1 MGIGGA
7 LFSAE
12 FALFGPAGV
21 TWLAL
26 CTFVGWSIVL
36 ARIDARH
43 SRLPNGLTVPP
54 ALVALAACVASPYLA
69 WGLVWP
75 AAYLAGP
82 GMGGGDVKLAVPL
95 GVLLA
100 ALGGPFAVLAAVG
113 LAGLLTVVRGWMA
126 GRAALPHGPQML
138 AAAWAVGTFVGLK
151 SSIAA
156 AL

>member
-7 LFSAE
+7 LFSA
-12 FALFGPAGV
+12 ALGSGIA
-21 TWLAL
+21 TWLTMCGLVA
-26 CTFVGWSIVL
+26 WSIVL

-43 SRLPNGLTVPP
+43 SRLPNGLTAPP

-69 WGLVWP
+69 WGLAWP